1 MNKKLNVA
9 LVTFPYSYAVPTGL
23 ADFITS
29 ILAPLCRQVILITGQ
44 LLKVKGK
51 NIQVT
56 RMACQLR
63 EGESLLLRISK
74 VILPQ
79 FSITFNLL
87 RLRRKY
93 EVIIFFC
100 TAELFLLPMLI
111 SWLMRKRIV
120 IIHTGNLSLSYGQ
133 LYRRGLKRIVPSG
146 LRLLEKLAFSL
157 AQRIVLQSEEVITL
171 LKLESYRRKISLT
184 HYYSIGNQFKPE
196 TDLAQRANLV
206 GYIGKFAFF
215 KGAVNFAQAIPL
227 VLARRRDVRFLMAG
241 GSGSHYQRVKAELEQ
256 NGTLSHVSL
265 HQSVPPGEVGRYL
278 NQLKLLVL
286 PSYSEGVPKVIL
298 EAMSCGT
305 PVLATAV
312 GGIAGIIE
320 DKVSG
325 FLLKDNSPQ
334 SIAEGIIQAL
344 EHPQLTN
351 ISHNARKRIEE
362 SYNIN
367 TITRNW
373 QTVLYS

>member
-1 MNKKLNVA
+1 MAKKLNVA

-23 ADFITS
+23 ADFITTV
-29 ILAPLCRQVILITGQ
+29 LAPLCHKLVLITGQ

-51 NIQVT
+51 NIQIT
-56 RMACQLR
+56 RMACQFR
-63 EGESLLLRISK
+63 EGESLLLRIGK
-74 VILPQ
+74 VIIPQ
-79 FSITFNLL
+79 FSISVNLL
-87 RLRRKY
+87 RLCRKY
-93 EVIIFFC
+93 KVIIFFC

-111 SWLMRKRIV
+111 SWLMRKRII

-133 LYRRGLKRIVPSG
+133 LYHQGMKRIIPLG
-146 LRLLEKLAFSL
+146 LRLLEKIAFSL
-157 AQRIVLQSEEVITL
+157 AQQIVLQSEEVIAL
-171 LKLESYRRKISLT
+171 LKLERYHRKISLT
-184 HYYSIGNQFKPE
+184 HYYSIGNQFKPK

-241 GSGSHYQRVKAELEQ
+241 GSGSHFQRVEAELKQ
-256 NGTLSHVSL
+256 NGTLPHVNL
-265 HQSVPPGEVGRYL
+265 YQSVPPGKVARYL

-286 PSYSEGVPKVIL
+286 PSYSEGVPKIIL

-312 GGIAGIIE
+312 GGITGIIE
-320 DKVSG
+320 DKETG

-351 ISHNARKRIEE
+351 ISNNARKRIEE
-362 SYNIN
+362 NYNIN